1 VCYLDCAQ
9 RELDEYL
16 RVAEEKEHETRQ
28 WISESET
35 VQLGVD
41 DLVVPAD
48 ALSAQYYSPPS
59 TTTSSSSSSAP
70 VLRPR
75 LGSCGGSAL
84 SLSPHRMMELVAE
97 DAGIEDTLYYMDKA
111 LHSNTIDL
119 QTHLK
124 AHHSPPPIELCQ
136 RPLLLTLPPP
146 FFPCAQLTRN
156 LCREQFQKRA
166 LAMRVHELQK
176 QRM

>member
-48 ALSAQYYSPPS
+48 ALSAQYYSPPF
-59 TTTSSSSSSAP
+59 SSSSSVPA
-70 VLRPR
+70 LR
-75 LGSCGGSAL
+75 A
-84 SLSPHRMMELVAE
+84 
-97 DAGIEDTLYYMDKA
+97 
-111 LHSNTIDL
+111 
-119 QTHLK
+119 
-124 AHHSPPPIELCQ
+124 
-136 RPLLLTLPPP
+136 
-146 FFPCAQLTRN
+146 
-156 LCREQFQKRA
+156 
-166 LAMRVHELQK
+166 
-176 QRM
+176 